1 MQKKPHFPS
10 NKKKELY
17 ISDTEQDIIEKPVK
31 FYNKEDIPQKRY
43 SKEDYLFKKRSLRKV
58 LSLEELDF
66 TNKIW
71 IGYYLDICLKKR
83 KKYVLL
89 FNEFKIFENLHFR
102 PIHK

>member
-1 MQKKPHFPS
+1 MQSKPHFPS
-10 NKKKELY
+10 NKKSELY

-31 FYNKEDIPQKRY
+31 FYSKEDIPKKRD

-89 FNEFKIFENLHFR
+89 NKKSIIFENLRFR